1 MRQRVGDQKSLFLLR
16 IISDWPLLS
25 IIHAAEWQ
33 KAATLTHRWGE
44 ATHSESEKELRGI
57 FDIHDSA
64 KNINS
69 RQAGSVR
76 DQVGSTEKSWSSI
89 LSCLANGTRLE
100 MKPLIVGVWPY
111 RQTSGEP
118 EPPPVIQAPLKDVWT
133 LRSYTWKPTYFL
145 SIFYSLPRSRSS
157 IPLSGS
163 TASSS
168 PAVVLLRPPP
178 PPHPLLFLCFPT
190 TPMSSLTL
198 ESGRQT

>member
-1 MRQRVGDQKSLFLLR
+1 MRQCVGEQKSLFLPR
-16 IISDWPLLS
+16 IISNWPPLS
-25 IIHAAEWQ
+25 IIHTAEWQ
-33 KAATLTHRWGE
+33 KAATLTHRWCD
-44 ATHSESEKELRGI
+44 ATQSESERELRGI

-76 DQVGSTEKSWSSI
+76 DQVGSTQKSWSSI

-145 SIFYSLPRSRSS
+145 SIFYSLPHSRSFYS
-157 IPLSGS
+157 PLRLIRLLLSCRYF
-163 TASSS
+163 APSSS
-168 PAVVLLRPPP
+168 PPTPSYSFVFLQLR
-178 PPHPLLFLCFPT
+178 C
-190 TPMSSLTL
+190 
-198 ESGRQT
+198 QA